1 MLRTFCC
8 IRLVIATA
16 LAVSITSSNALAAFA
31 SDDPIKIGFIT
42 SLTGA
47 AAPGGND
54 MLNGIKL
61 YMDEIHN
68 EMAGRKVQLVIEN
81 DGSSPATAAA
91 GITKLANEDKCD

>member
-1 MLRTFCC
+1 MLRTFCR

-16 LAVSITSSNALAAFA
+16 LAVSITSSNALAAFV

-54 MLNGIKL
+54 M
-61 YMDEIHN
+61 Y
-68 EMAGRKVQLVIEN
+68 
-81 DGSSPATAAA
+81 
-91 GITKLANEDKCD
+91 